1 MNKLVRV
8 LFALLLV
15 AGCSKQESST
25 TPLTI
30 ETQNG
35 QAKYTVEEANTREE
49 METGLMNRDTLAA
62 DHGMIFNIDP
72 VRRVAMWM
80 KDTKMPLDMIFI
92 APDGTIT
99 QVYENAEA
107 MSEYKIVSQVPVRAV
122 IEINAG
128 DVKKHQIKVGNK
140 VSYEFFKQMN
150 EEKAEAARAEEEKAP
165 IMEEAEKTEEKAA
178 E

>member
-15 AGCSKQESST
+15 AGCSKQESAT

-35 QAKYTVEEANTREE
+35 TVKYTVDEANTREE
-49 METGLMNRDTLAA
+49 METGLMNRDSLAA

-80 KDTKMPLDMIFI
+80 KDTKFPLDMIFI

-107 MSEYKIVSQVPVRAV
+107 MSEKKIPSTIPVRAV
-122 IEINAG
+122 IEVNAG
-128 DVKKHQIKVGNK
+128 DIQKHQIKVGDK
-140 VSYEFFKQMN
+140 VTHEFFNQMKK
-150 EEKAEAARAEEEKAP
+150 EETKTEENKAEAPKDAAAPAEENKAG
-165 IMEEAEKTEEKAA
+165 K
-178 E
+178 

>member
-1 MNKLVRV
+1 MKKLVRV

-15 AGCSKQESST
+15 AGCSKQESET

-35 QAKYTVEEANTREE
+35 SVKYTVEEANTREE
-49 METGLMNRDTLAA
+49 QEAGLMNRDSLAV

-80 KDTKMPLDMIFI
+80 KDTKFPLDMIFI

-107 MSEYKIVSQVPVRAV
+107 LTEYKIISRIPVRAV
-122 IEINAG
+122 IEVNAG
-128 DVKKHQIKVGNK
+128 DIKKHQIKIGDK
-140 VSYEFFKQMN
+140 VNHEFFNQIKK
-150 EEKAEAARAEEEKAP
+150 EESKTETPKKAEESSK
-165 IMEEAEKTEEKAA
+165 
-178 E
+178 